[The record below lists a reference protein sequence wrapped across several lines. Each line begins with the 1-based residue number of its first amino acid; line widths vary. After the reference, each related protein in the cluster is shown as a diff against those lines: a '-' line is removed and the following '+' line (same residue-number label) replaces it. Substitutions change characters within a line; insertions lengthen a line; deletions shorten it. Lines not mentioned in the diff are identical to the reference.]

1 MSLHLSND
9 QIDDQLIG
17 ELEPAAAVHLSSCAD
32 CTARV
37 AAAAEPIAGF
47 VAVSNAWSE
56 RRSAT
61 LPLLAASATASRR
74 NYALRV
80 TAAVAATAVLVVTF
94 ALHPLMS
101 PASHSAGPMQ
111 ATQTTPAAPTASQP
125 QALTELASTGPTE
138 TALSPRERMLR
149 ERISRDNQMLKAIDT
164 ALDTSESAAS
174 LGLEPAG
181 SSSNQLQNR
190 LQD

>member
-17 ELEPAAAVHLSSCAD
+17 VLEPVAAAHLSSCAD

-101 PASHSAGPMQ
+101 PASHSAEPMQ
-111 ATQTTPAAPTASQP
+111 ATQTTPAAPAASQP

-181 SSSNQLQNR
+181 SSSNQLQ
-190 LQD
+190 D